1 MQLTFDIADEL
12 DLTDEIP
19 STLNTISTLVL
30 ALPYFKK
37 HAGIND
43 DTIMSVSYFLAGA
56 IDDVAQAVR
65 DYADK
70 KIAEQRKEEKKC

>member
-1 MQLTFDIADEL
+1 MKLAFEINDEL
-12 DLTDEIP
+12 DLADEVP
-19 STLNTISTLVL
+19 SLLNNISTLVL

-43 DTIMSVSYFLAGA
+43 ATVMSASYFLAGA

-70 KIAEQRKEEKKC
+70 KISEQKEEVKK

>member
-12 DLTDEIP
+12 DLPNEIP
-19 STLNTISTLVL
+19 RALNAISALVL

-43 DTIMSVSYFLAGA
+43 ATVMSASYFLAGA

-70 KIAEQRKEEKKC
+70 KISEQRKEIKK

>member
-1 MQLTFDIADEL
+1 MQLTFDMADEL
-12 DLTDEIP
+12 DLTNEIP
-19 STLNTISTLVL
+19 SALNNISTLVL

-43 DTIMSVSYFLAGA
+43 DTIMSASYFLAGA

-70 KIAEQRKEEKKC
+70 KISEQRKEIKK